1 MACRQNICP
10 CPSHISRGELPVHKR
25 AGHGEKLW
33 KGWGAALSPLS
44 WLKTLLPSAIAPV
57 RVLVLLLL
65 CQLSALPARADAVN
79 TSNAHAPPQR
89 IISLNLCAD
98 ELLLRLVPRDRILSI
113 TSLAQDAANSSV
125 AKLAAGIPTNRGLA
139 EEIIPLAPDLVIAG
153 AFTTR
158 NTVSTLRR
166 FGITVLDM
174 GVPGTLDEAYAQ
186 IREMGEALGAQK
198 EAEDMIASLKAAI
211 PATPPAAP
219 SPPRAVVVRPNGF
232 TAGRD
237 TMADDLIRRAGLD
250 NVASRLSPD
259 RLGQLS
265 LEEIVS
271 ARPQVLIL
279 DTDADAPPSMAG
291 AIMQHPALMHAATGA
306 SIISVPT
313 RLWACAGPQL
323 AQAYQRLAAG
333 ARASQKHEQTAPAED
348 FPSHENAQEP

>member
-10 CPSHISRGELPVHKR
+10 RPSRTTRGECPVRER

-33 KGWGAALSPLS
+33 KGRVAAFFPLIR
-44 WLKTLLPSAIAPV
+44 LKCLLFCKRDPV
-57 RVLVLLLL
+57 RIAAVLVLTQLL
-65 CQLSALPARADAVN
+65 ALPAHADA
-79 TSNAHAPPQR
+79 TSTTDTPTPPQR

-98 ELLLRLVPRDRILSI
+98 ELLLRLVPRERILSI
-113 TSLAQDAANSSV
+113 TSLAQDPANSSV

-166 FGITVLDM
+166 FGIKVLDM
-174 GVPGTLDEAYAQ
+174 GVPGSLDDAYAQ
-186 IREMGEALGAQK
+186 IHEMGEALGAQK
-198 EAEDMIASLKAAI
+198 EAEEMIASLKATI
-211 PATPPAAP
+211 PATAPPADLT
-219 SPPRAVVVRPNGF
+219 PPRAVVVRPNGF
-232 TAGRD
+232 TAGRG

-279 DTDADAPPSMAG
+279 DTDADAPALNGWSHHAASGPDACRHRG
-291 AIMQHPALMHAATGA
+291 KYHFCTHPPVGLCGAATG
-306 SIISVPT
+306 
-313 RLWACAGPQL
+313 
-323 AQAYQRLAAG
+323 
-333 ARASQKHEQTAPAED
+333 
-348 FPSHENAQEP
+348 